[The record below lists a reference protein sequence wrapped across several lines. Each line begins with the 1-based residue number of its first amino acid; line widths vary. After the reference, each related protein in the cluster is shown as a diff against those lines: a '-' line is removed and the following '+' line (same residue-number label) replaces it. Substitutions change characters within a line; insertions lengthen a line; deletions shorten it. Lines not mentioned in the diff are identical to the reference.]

1 MKKLLLYIFV
11 LLIAA
16 SKLSAQK
23 TSNLSLQEVIKMATD
38 SSLAAFK
45 AKNLYLAS
53 YWEYRT
59 YVSQKRPQINL
70 NTVPMDYNRALIK
83 RYNSELNIDEYR
95 EQQNIYSAAN
105 ISISQNLPFSGGSLY
120 LNSNLG
126 YLQNFGKDGYQQFST
141 IPINVGFSQRLFGFN
156 NFKWQKKIE
165 PLKYEK
171 SKREYLRSVEI
182 ISEQAVD
189 YFFSL
194 IIAKMRIEMTRLNK
208 VNADTLYRIGLKR
221 FEIASFSQADVLT
234 LRVDVLNAENSLA
247 DAEKQLKKAQFE
259 FMSYL
264 RIPESE
270 TIDLQI
276 PDKISDFQVNFDKT
290 QQFAY
295 ENNPE
300 LLNYQQLLLEAKKNV
315 EQTRRDNMFNATLNA
330 SYGFNQQNT
339 NVAGA
344 YKNPLDQQNVLF
356 SLSIPLVDWGQNKGR
371 YNMARKNMEAVN
383 ATVEQALVDFKQSIF
398 MAVTDFNMQYRIVIT
413 ALETRDVAKQAYET
427 TKQRFIIGKADV
439 NSINLALK
447 RQDEANLDYLNSL
460 RYYWKYY
467 YILRRFTLYDFERNV
482 NLLDGFDQELGLR

>member
-11 LLIAA
+11 LLITTA
-16 SKLSAQK
+16 KLHAQK
-23 TSNLSLQEVIKMATD
+23 TNTLSLQEVIKIASD

-59 YVSQKRPQINL
+59 YISQKRPQINL

-83 RYNSELNIDEYR
+83 RYNSVLNIDEYR

-105 ISISQNLPFSGGSLY
+105 VSISQNLPFSGGTFY
-120 LNSNLG
+120 LNSSLG
-126 YLQNFGKDGYQQFST
+126 YLQNFGRDGYQQFST
-141 IPINVGFSQRLFGFN
+141 IPVNIGFSQRLFGFN
-156 NFKWQKKIE
+156 NFKWQKKLE

-171 SKREYLRSVEI
+171 SKKEYLKSVET

-194 IIAKMRIEMTRLNK
+194 IVAKMRIEMARTNK
-208 VNADTLYRIGLKR
+208 VNADTLYNIGLKR

-234 LRVDVLNAENSLA
+234 LRVDVLTAENTLA
-247 DAEKQLKKAQFE
+247 DAEKGLKKAQFE
-259 FMSYL
+259 FMSFL
-264 RIPESE
+264 RMPEDA
-270 TIDLQI
+270 TVDLQI
-276 PDKISDFQVNFDKT
+276 PDKISDFQVSFDKT

-295 ENNPE
+295 ENSPE

-330 SYGFNQQNT
+330 SYGFNQQNST
-339 NVAGA
+339 IASA
-344 YKNPLDQQNVLF
+344 YKNPLDQQNILF
-356 SLSIPLVDWGQNKGR
+356 SLSIPLVDWGQNKGK
-371 YNMARKNMEAVN
+371 YNMARKNMEVVN

-398 MAVTDFNMQYRIVIT
+398 MAITDFNMQHRIVTT

-447 RQDEANLDYLNSL
+447 RQDEANINYLNSL
-460 RYYWKYY
+460 RLYWKYY
-467 YILRRFTLYDFERNV
+467 YALRKLTLYDFEKDKNLTDSFDEVVGV
-482 NLLDGFDQELGLR
+482 N

>member
-11 LLIAA
+11 LLIATV
-16 SKLSAQK
+16 SLYAQK
-23 TSNLSLQEVIKMATD
+23 TNNLSLQDVIKVATD

-105 ISISQNLPFSGGSLY
+105 VSISQNLPFSGGSLY

-141 IPINVGFSQRLFGFN
+141 IPINIGFSQRLFGFN

-171 SKREYLRSVEI
+171 SKMEYLKSVET

-194 IIAKMRIEMTRLNK
+194 IVAKMRIEMARTNK
-208 VNADTLYRIGLKR
+208 VNADTLYNIGLKR

-234 LRVDVLNAENSLA
+234 LRVDVLNAENALA
-247 DAEKQLKKAQFE
+247 DAEKGLKKAQFE
-259 FMSYL
+259 FMSFL
-264 RIPESE
+264 RMPE
-270 TIDLQI
+270 DARVGLQI

-295 ENNPE
+295 ENSPE

-330 SYGFNQQNT
+330 SYGFNQQNST
-339 NVAGA
+339 IASA
-344 YKNPLDQQNVLF
+344 YKNPLDQQNILF
-356 SLSIPLVDWGQNKGR
+356 SLSIPLVDWGQNKGK

-398 MAVTDFNMQYRIVIT
+398 MAVTDFNMQHRIIAT

-447 RQDEANLDYLNSL
+447 RQDEANINYLNSL
-460 RYYWKYY
+460 CLYWKYY
-467 YILRRFTLYDFERNV
+467 YALRKLTLYDFEKDK
-482 NLLDGFDQELGLR
+482 NLIDNFDKEIGIE